1 MEEKK
6 GSEKPAFMIASVNVV
21 EPDKMGP
28 YMEAAGPLSIFKIT
42 LKGGNVEILTMETM
56 SALPIEDKVAMAM
69 VVIPRTGV
77 KFIQT
82 GNEKIPV
89 ANNN

>member
-6 GSEKPAFMIASVNVV
+6 GSENPAFMIASVNVV

-42 LKGGNVEILTMETM
+42 LKGGVVEVLTTETR
-56 SALPIEDKVAMAM
+56 SALPIEDKVAMALA
-69 VVIPRTGV
+69 VISRAGV
-77 KFIQT
+77 ESIQA
-82 GNEKIPV
+82 GNQQILVP
-89 ANNN
+89 ADN